1 MDVVKAA
8 REAGSPLASLPPM
21 FTSFSRNGVDAALE
35 FATPATLTA
44 SDRASIHAL
53 LDENMAPVYGSEG
66 WTDAKS
72 EKVKQLEEPETR
84 LLLLRANAPASPATS
99 PASSPTK
106 DEAKEDTPEKAPSKS
121 AELLGFLH
129 FRFEIRENA
138 MLLGV
143 HDLQVQK
150 ETQRKGVGKFLMM
163 LSEMIAKRLG
173 MGGAIASCQRANLD
187 AMAFFKGIKYG
198 LDAIS
203 PVNIHPTA
211 EDDAYNY
218 ELVSKV
224 WDSDARQALDNYAAA
239 EKKRLAGGGDAALR
253 KEAEKAALHAAR
265 ANFGV
270 WD

>member
-1 MDVVKAA
+1 MKAA

-21 FTSFSRNGVDAALE
+21 FTSFCRNGVDAALE
-35 FATPATLTA
+35 FATSATLTEA
-44 SDRASIHAL
+44 DRASIHAM

-106 DEAKEDTPEKAPSKS
+106 EGAKEDLTPEKAPSKS

-163 LSEMIAKRLG
+163 LSEMIAKRAG

-224 WDSDARQALDNYAAA
+224 WDSDARQALDNYASA
-239 EKKRLAGGGDAALR
+239 EKKRLAGGGDGALR